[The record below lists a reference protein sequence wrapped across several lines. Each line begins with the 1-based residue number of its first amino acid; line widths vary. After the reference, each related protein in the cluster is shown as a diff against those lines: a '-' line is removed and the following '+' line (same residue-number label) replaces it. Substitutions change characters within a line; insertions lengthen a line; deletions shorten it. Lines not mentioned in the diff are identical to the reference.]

1 MPTTE
6 LKSLFPTPWM
16 RVRGLLRGEDLAGC
30 VALAQSRQSQR
41 NAYSGQLHHS
51 AIAQPSDHPL
61 FERIERLA
69 SAPMAQ
75 FGEHLFGEKL
85 KWHIKEIW
93 SNVLAPG
100 GAQAVHA
107 HTNSFI
113 SGIVF
118 LNPMHPSTRTVFH
131 RSLGGR
137 DFLFSNDHAGIRMG
151 PYNGNKW
158 VMPPVDPGDMVL
170 YPSYLLHEV
179 PRNEGGER
187 LTMAFNALPERLDAW
202 GYRVEF
208 HSSRESPD
216 R

>member
-1 MPTTE
+1 MPTIE

-16 RVRGLLRGEDLAGC
+16 RVRGFLKGADLERCVDLA
-30 VALAQSRQSQR
+30 QNNQSQL
-41 NAYSGQLHHS
+41 NAHSGQLHHS
-51 AIAQPSDHPL
+51 SIAQPSDHPP
-61 FERIERLA
+61 FERIGALA
-69 SAPMAQ
+69 RGPMAQ
-75 FGEHLFGEKL
+75 FGEHLFGERL
-85 KWHIKEIW
+85 AWHIKEIW
-93 SNVLAPG
+93 SNVLEPG

-118 LNPMHPSTRTVFH
+118 LSKMHPSTRTVFH

-137 DFLFSNDHAGIRMG
+137 DFLFSNDHAGVRMG

-179 PRNEGGER
+179 PRNEGEQR
-187 LTMAFNALPERLDAW
+187 LTIAFNALPERLDAW
-202 GYRVEF
+202 GYRVAF
-208 HSSRESPD
+208 QSSRTSPA